1 MHCATEG
8 TTATALVGDFFKIC
22 KTSHPIVHV
31 FLPCA
36 SSVFFDFVLVVD
48 DNAAAAEAEA
58 FVALSCLL

>member
-1 MHCATEG
+1 MFIVC
-8 TTATALVGDFFKIC
+8 VF
-22 KTSHPIVHV
+22 SHLIVRV

-48 DNAAAAEAEA
+48 DNAAAAAEAEA

>member
-1 MHCATEG
+1 
-8 TTATALVGDFFKIC
+8 LF
-22 KTSHPIVHV
+22 IVC
-31 FLPCA
+31 L